1 MNMKRISIILIIT
14 ILMSL
19 VGCSTNT
26 NSINLDVDNLQF
38 KKDIGEEL
46 GSDFAMDFLFFVCDS
61 IEWYN
66 SFIEDKSG
74 DIPTIDIKD
83 IMDKI
88 TSNKLNKTE
97 KEIAVKAISL
107 STMASIIVL
116 SDARIEKE
124 EMLRDKNIGEL
135 SEDKYNENIT
145 EQSEHIEKIKSD
157 IENILELY
165 FE

>member
-1 MNMKRISIILIIT
+1 MNIKRISIILIIT

-26 NSINLDVDNLQF
+26 NSINVDVDNLQF

-74 DIPTIDIKD
+74 DIPTIDID
-83 IMDKI
+83 NLVDEIN
-88 TSNKLNKTE
+88 SNKLNKIE
-97 KEIAVKAISL
+97 KEMALKAISL
-107 STMASIIVL
+107 FGEIAFFTDIDL
-116 SDARIEKE
+116 LIEKE

-135 SEDKYNENIT
+135 SEDEYNKRITAHSENI
-145 EQSEHIEKIKSD
+145 KRIKLD
-157 IENILELY
+157 IDDILELY